1 MSRRNLF
8 VQPTSRLA
16 IWARRLSLFAIP
28 VALLAIIFERTGIF
42 EFYPVVATFGASLAL
57 AGLAGLLAIISR
69 GVIWFNGDSGAGHAV
84 IALLLGVM
92 LLAYPAYLG
101 TKAYRLP
108 AIYDVT
114 TDPLDPPRF
123 EAVARLRSREAN
135 PPAYGGL
142 ATYALQKKAYPD
154 IEPVDVS
161 VNAQAAYD
169 VAMAVVTKRKWRVVD
184 ARPPQAG
191 RREGRIEA
199 IAQSFIMGFRDDV
212 VIRVRPT
219 GNATARIDV
228 RSSSRYG
235 YHDLGDNASRVTAL
249 TDEIDDAASP
259 DKVERAARRAARAA
273 QQQQKQTAKPA
284 PAQPAKR

>member
-1 MSRRNLF
+1 MTSPPIRSIRRA
-8 VQPTSRLA
+8 SRLLRGC
-16 IWARRLSLFAIP
+16 ARAKP
-28 VALLAIIFERTGIF
+28 T
-42 EFYPVVATFGASLAL
+42 
-57 AGLAGLLAIISR
+57 
-69 GVIWFNGDSGAGHAV
+69 
-84 IALLLGVM
+84 
-92 LLAYPAYLG
+92 
-101 TKAYRLP
+101 
-108 AIYDVT
+108 
-114 TDPLDPPRF
+114 
-123 EAVARLRSREAN
+123 

-199 IAQSFIMGFRDDV
+199 IALSPIMGFRDDV

-235 YHDLGDNASRVTAL
+235 YHDFGANASRVSAL
-249 TDEIDDAASP
+249 IDEIDDAASP
-259 DKVERAARRAARAA
+259 DKIERAARRAARAA
-273 QQQQKQTAKPA
+273 QQKAQQQKPA
-284 PAQPAKR
+284 ATQPAKR